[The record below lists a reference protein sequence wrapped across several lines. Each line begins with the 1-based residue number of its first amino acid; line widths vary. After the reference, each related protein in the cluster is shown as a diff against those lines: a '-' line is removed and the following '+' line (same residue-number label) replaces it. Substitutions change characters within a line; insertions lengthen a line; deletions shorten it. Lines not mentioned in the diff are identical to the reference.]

1 MFGLIGHSTSFADAK
16 RKASILGFDHIA
28 EGDLDVWCMA
38 PPQLVENV
46 EVKSAVGVSIEGSY
60 IDSCFTG
67 KVISVV
73 FQKNCRFLLTMATS
87 LLQLKCRSIF

>member
-38 PPQLVENV
+38 PPQLVEWPISPN
-46 EVKSAVGVSIEGSY
+46 IE
-60 IDSCFTG
+60 T
-67 KVISVV
+67 
-73 FQKNCRFLLTMATS
+73 FLEIKLTV
-87 LLQLKCRSIF
+87 